1 MPKKNAPKHKA
12 SINQLIDAIPEAI
25 ISIDKDYKVTLI
37 NKSALKLFNVK
48 QKDIIES
55 DAHYLLEIYD
65 ESGTPISPEDYCFKK
80 TQSRNT
86 IEDATLLAKGKKHR
100 VSIKTS
106 IIDLA
111 DNAEECIVTMTDIT
125 KVKELEQTKD
135 EFLSVASHELRTPMT
150 IIKSYLWM
158 ISTERHGKLEPKQKE
173 YIKKAIL
180 STERMIQLINDILN
194 VSRIE
199 QNAVNVVINRVELVE
214 SVTELVSDLKVKADE
229 KGLKLSI
236 ENENDKM
243 YAYVDTTKL
252 REILVNLV
260 GNSLKFTDQGEI
272 KIDLR
277 KAGDYIKVSVIDTGR
292 GIKSSELEHMFH
304 KFGRLDSSYQTVAES
319 EGTGLGL
326 YIVKL
331 FVDAMGGK
339 VGVFSD
345 GVGKGTTFWFTLA
358 RKKSLAKPGNSTST
372 AVSSIRADGAKD
384 EEDDKEEKKEKS
396 SKTK

>member
-1 MPKKNAPKHKA
+1 MPKSQAPKHKA
-12 SINQLIDAIPEAI
+12 SLNQLIDAVPQAI
-25 ISIDKDYKVTLI
+25 ISLNKDYRVTLI
-37 NKSALKLFNVK
+37 NKAALELFRVK
-48 QKDIIES
+48 QKEIIET
-55 DAHYLLEIYD
+55 DAHYLLELYD
-65 ESGTPISPEDYCFKK
+65 ANGTPISPEAYCFKK
-80 TQSRNT
+80 TSSRNS
-86 IEDATLLAKGKKHR
+86 IDDATLLAKGKKHR

-106 IIDLA
+106 IIELPEND
-111 DNAEECIVTMTDIT
+111 EECIVTITDIT
-125 KVKELEQTKD
+125 KVKELEKTKD

-199 QNAVNVVINRVELVE
+199 QNAVDVVINRVDLVD
-214 SVTELVSDLKVKADE
+214 SITELVSDLKIKADE

-236 ENENDKM
+236 SHENEKM

-272 KIDLR
+272 TIDIR
-277 KAGDYIKVSVIDTGR
+277 KAGDYMKISVIDTGR
-292 GIKSSELEHMFH
+292 GIKSGELERMFH

-345 GVGKGTTFWFTLA
+345 GAGKGATFWFTLA
-358 RKKSLAKPGNSTST
+358 RKKELAKPGNTSAT
-372 AVSSIRADGAKD
+372 AVTNIRAEGKK
-384 EEDDKEEKKEKS
+384 EEDVDEDESKKSEK
-396 SKTK
+396 

>member
-1 MPKKNAPKHKA
+1 MPKTVATKHKA
-12 SINQLIDAIPEAI
+12 TLNQLIDAIPESI
-25 ISIDKDYKVTLI
+25 VSIDKDYKVTLI
-37 NKSALKLFNVK
+37 NKCALELFNVK
-48 QKDIIES
+48 EKEVLES
-55 DAHYLLEIYD
+55 DAHYLLELYNK
-65 ESGTPISPEDYCFKK
+65 EGAPISPESYCFKK
-80 TQSRNT
+80 SKTRN
-86 IEDATLLAKGKKHR
+86 ILEDSVLLTKGKKHR
-100 VSIKTS
+100 VSIRTS
-106 IIDLA
+106 IIDLPGTE
-111 DNAEECIVTMTDIT
+111 EECLVTVSDIT
-125 KVKELEQTKD
+125 QIKELEQTKD

-180 STERMIQLINDILN
+180 STERMIELINDILN

-199 QNAVNVVINRVELVE
+199 QNAVNVVINRVDLVD

-229 KGLKLSI
+229 KGLKLHITTES
-236 ENENDKM
+236 DKM
-243 YAYVDTTKL
+243 FAYVDTTKL

-272 KIDLR
+272 RIDIR
-277 KAGDYIKVSVIDTGR
+277 KSGDYVKVSVIDTGR
-292 GIKSSELEHMFH
+292 GIKSTELERMFH

-345 GVGKGTTFWFTLA
+345 GAGKGATFWFTLA
-358 RKKSLAKPGNSTST
+358 RKKELAVSGSLTSLATTIS
-372 AVSSIRADGAKD
+372 DD
-384 EEDDKEEKKEKS
+384 EEKEEKNEEEVKKD
-396 SKTK
+396 

>member
-1 MPKKNAPKHKA
+1 MPKTISPKHKVD
-12 SINQLIDAIPEAI
+12 INQLIDAIPESI
-25 ISIDKDYKVTLI
+25 ISLDKSYKVTLV
-37 NKSALKLFNVK
+37 NKSALELFNLK
-48 QKDIIES
+48 EKEILDS
-55 DAHYLLEIYD
+55 DAHYLLELYD
-65 ESGTPISPEDYCFKK
+65 KEGIPINPEKYCFKK
-80 TQSRNT
+80 GKTKNSL
-86 IEDATLLAKGKKHR
+86 EDSVLLTKGKKHR
-100 VSIKTS
+100 VSIRTS
-106 IIDLA
+106 IIVLPGEI
-111 DNAEECIVTMTDIT
+111 EECIVTITDIT
-125 KVKELEQTKD
+125 KIKELEQTKD

-158 ISTERHGKLEPKQKE
+158 ISTERHGKLEPKQKD

-180 STERMIQLINDILN
+180 STERMIELINDILN

-199 QNAVNVVINRVELVE
+199 QNAVNVVINRVDLVD

-229 KGLKLSI
+229 KGIKLHITS
-236 ENENDKM
+236 ESEKM
-243 YAYVDTTKL
+243 FAYVDTTKL

-272 KIDLR
+272 RIDIR
-277 KAGDYIKVSVIDTGR
+277 KSGDYMKVSVIDTGR
-292 GIKSSELEHMFH
+292 GIKSSELERMFH

-345 GVGKGTTFWFTLA
+345 GAGKRINLLVY
-358 RKKSLAKPGNSTST
+358 SC
-372 AVSSIRADGAKD
+372 
-384 EEDDKEEKKEKS
+384 
-396 SKTK
+396 

>member
-1 MPKKNAPKHKA
+1 MPKTVTPKHKVN
-12 SINQLIDAIPEAI
+12 INQLIDAIPEAI
-25 ISIDKDYKVTLI
+25 ISIDKDYKVTLV
-37 NKSALKLFNVK
+37 NKSSLELFNVK
-48 QKDIIES
+48 EKEVLET
-55 DAHYLLEIYD
+55 DAHYLLELYNKDGVPINP
-65 ESGTPISPEDYCFKK
+65 ESFCFKK
-80 TQSRNT
+80 GKAKNSL
-86 IEDATLLAKGKKHR
+86 EDAILLTKGKKHR
-100 VSIKTS
+100 VSIRTS
-106 IIDLA
+106 IIELPSDVQ
-111 DNAEECIVTMTDIT
+111 ECIVTISDIT

-180 STERMIQLINDILN
+180 STERMIELINDILN

-199 QNAVNVVINRVELVE
+199 QNAVNVVINRVDLVD

-229 KGLKLSI
+229 KGLKLYI
-236 ENENDKM
+236 TNESDKM
-243 YAYVDTTKL
+243 FAYVDTTKL

-272 KIDLR
+272 RIDIR
-277 KAGDYIKVSVIDTGR
+277 KSGDYIKVSVIDSGR
-292 GIKSSELEHMFH
+292 GIKSSELERMFH

-345 GVGKGTTFWFTLA
+345 GAGKGSTFWFTLA
-358 RKKSLAKPGNSTST
+358 RKKELSKSGSLTSLTTTIRPDDEKPSTE
-372 AVSSIRADGAKD
+372 G
-384 EEDDKEEKKEKS
+384 KKEK
-396 SKTK
+396 K

>member
-1 MPKKNAPKHKA
+1 MPKAIAPKHKA
-12 SINQLIDAIPEAI
+12 TINQLIDAIPESI
-25 ISIDKDYKVTLI
+25 ISIDKNYKITLI
-37 NKSALKLFNVK
+37 NKSALELFNVK
-48 QKDIIES
+48 EKEVIES
-55 DAHYLLEIYD
+55 DAHYLLELYNKDGI
-65 ESGTPISPEDYCFKK
+65 PISPESYCFKK
-80 TQSRNT
+80 SKNRS
-86 IEDATLLAKGKKHR
+86 ILEDAVLLTKGKKHR
-100 VSIKTS
+100 VSIRTS
-106 IIDLA
+106 VVELPG
-111 DNAEECIVTMTDIT
+111 EVKECLITVSDIT
-125 KVKELEQTKD
+125 QIKELEQTKD

-180 STERMIQLINDILN
+180 STERMIELINDILN

-199 QNAVNVVINRVELVE
+199 QNAVNVVINRVDLVD

-229 KGLKLSI
+229 KGLKLHI
-236 ENENDKM
+236 TNESDKM
-243 YAYVDTTKL
+243 HAYVDTTKL

-272 KIDLR
+272 RIDIR
-277 KAGDYIKVSVIDTGR
+277 KAGDFIKVSVIDSGR
-292 GIKSSELEHMFH
+292 GIKPNELERMFH
-304 KFGRLDSSYQTVAES
+304 KFGRLDSSYQTVAET

-345 GVGKGTTFWFTLA
+345 GAGKGSTFWFTLA
-358 RKKSLAKPGNSTST
+358 RKKELSKSGPTPLMTTTSIKPRKGGKAGGGAGGKVSAK
-372 AVSSIRADGAKD
+372 
-384 EEDDKEEKKEKS
+384 KKG
-396 SKTK
+396 

>member
-1 MPKKNAPKHKA
+1 MPKKSAPQHKA
-12 SINQLIDAIPEAI
+12 SIEQIVDAIPEAI
-25 ISIDKDYKVTLI
+25 VSIDKKYKVTLI
-37 NKSALKLFNVK
+37 NKAGLELFNTK
-48 QKDIIES
+48 PTEAIDS
-55 DAHYLLEIYD
+55 DAHYLLELYNK
-65 ESGTPISPEDYCFKK
+65 ENVPISPESFCFKK
-80 TQSRNT
+80 SKKSSTL
-86 IEDATLLAKGKKHR
+86 EDVVLLAKGKKHR
-100 VSIKTS
+100 VSISTS
-106 IIDLA
+106 VIELSGKKQ
-111 DNAEECIVTMTDIT
+111 ECLITVSDIT
-125 KVKELEQTKD
+125 KIKELEKTKD

-180 STERMIQLINDILN
+180 STERMIELINDILN

-199 QNAVNVVINRVELVE
+199 QNAVNVIINRVDLVD

-229 KGLKLSI
+229 KGLKLYI
-236 ENENDKM
+236 TNEEDTM
-243 YAYVDTTKL
+243 HAYVDTSKL

-272 KIDLR
+272 RIDIR
-277 KAGDYIKVSVIDTGR
+277 KAGDFMKISVIDSGR
-292 GIKSSELEHMFH
+292 GIKPDELERMFH

-339 VGVFSD
+339 VGAFSD
-345 GVGKGTTFWFTLA
+345 GVGKGATFWFTLP
-358 RKKSLAKPGNSTST
+358 RKRELAKASTSEVVT
-372 AVSSIRADGAKD
+372 Q
-384 EEDDKEEKKEKS
+384 EK
-396 SKTK
+396 